1 MDPDPPTAHDSAETT
16 RPAAPRDLP
25 RQLGPYRLVRLAGSG
40 AMGQVYQARDLDL
53 DRWVAV
59 KRLHTAAGEGPDPHA
74 AARLLNEA
82 RAAARLSHPHVAQVY
97 RIGEDEGRP
106 YIAMEWLDG
115 VDLTS
120 WVRAQGPM
128 PWREA
133 VALVADAASA
143 LDAAHRA
150 GLVHRDV
157 KPSNLMR
164 LHDGTVKVV
173 DFGLARS
180 MHVPSE
186 LTASGA
192 IVGTPAYMSP
202 EQCVGEPASAQSDLY
217 ALGCTLYFL
226 LTGGAPF
233 AAGDALRVLDQHVRQ
248 PLPDLRRRVP
258 GLPAALAGLVERAT
272 AKAPADRVPGA
283 GVWRAGLLRLLAE
296 EPATAAATPLAT
308 PLAAAPAFDRTLPL
322 PRPLAEPEP
331 GPEPVVP
338 ERNAFV
344 GRARELRDLA
354 DRLQAGT
361 RLLTLVGTG
370 GIGKTRLVGR
380 HARLSRA
387 DWPGGVH
394 LCDLSEATTPGGLHF
409 AVAQVLGVALG
420 NDDPVARI
428 GHAIAGRGRC
438 LVILDNFEQL
448 VGHAGA
454 TVGVWLERCPE
465 AQFLVASRERL
476 RLDAETVYELQPLS
490 LADEAVALFAARA
503 AAQRGHFVVDD
514 GNRAT
519 VLSLVRLL
527 DGLPLAIELAAARV
541 GVLSPAQIVDRLRD
555 RFALLGGA
563 RGVPARQ
570 ATLRAAIDWSW
581 QLLSPAEQ
589 AALAQCAVFEGA
601 FTLERAE
608 AVLDLSAWPDAP
620 PTLDVVQAL
629 VDKSLLRAWVPADAG
644 PSLVDVPHFGMFLGV
659 REYAAGRLAEQGPAA
674 RAEAERRHGLAHA
687 QACSDEVLALL
698 PRAAGQARRQALMLE
713 IDNLVAAC
721 RRAIARADAATALA
735 TCRGVR
741 ELLVRRGP
749 FALAVELARGV
760 AALPTLD
767 DGQRALAAALLSTAL
782 RQVGDNEEA
791 AAWLDRA
798 LALATGPQAEDR
810 QARWRAA
817 HGNLARELGRPAQ
830 ARQDLEQAL
839 AGGQAL
845 HDALLQIDALMG
857 LAQLDTDQG
866 ESDRARQRLQQ
877 ALALARAAGGPGVES
892 LLQMPLGVLLAEQ
905 GLLDEGRQHLEAAL
919 RRAREF
925 DDRRFEGELLT
936 NLGCLAQD
944 QGRLDD
950 AADCFGR
957 ALTVHREL
965 GDRRWEGFVRGD
977 LGRLQM
983 LRGDL
988 EGAQREL
995 EASLRI
1001 MREIGNRR
1009 IEGSELRSLGDL
1021 HRQAGR
1027 ADAARQAY
1035 AEAEQ
1040 ALRPIGDRYY
1050 LAFVVCGQAELAF
1063 DAGQVD
1069 TARRL
1074 LAEARALGAQVGV
1087 NAASELGRRLAAL
1100 QARA

>member
-1 MDPDPPTAHDSAETT
+1 MHPDRPTAEDSADTT

-40 AMGQVYQARDLDL
+40 AMGQVYQAHDLDL
-53 DRWVAV
+53 DRWVAI
-59 KRLHTAAGEGPDPHA
+59 KRLHTPAGEGLDPHA

-115 VDLTS
+115 VDLSS
-120 WVRAQGPM
+120 WVRSQGPLH
-128 PWREA
+128 WQDA

-143 LDAAHRA
+143 LEAAHNA

-180 MHVPSE
+180 MLVPSE

-202 EQCVGEPASAQSDLY
+202 EQCVGEPATALSDLY
-217 ALGCTLYFL
+217 ALGCTLHFL
-226 LTGGAPF
+226 LTGSAPF
-233 AAGDALRVLDQHVRQ
+233 VAGDALRVLDQHVRH
-248 PLPDLRRRVP
+248 PFPDLRRRVP
-258 GLPAALAGLVERAT
+258 GLPTALAGLVEHAT
-272 AKAPADRVPGA
+272 AKAPADRGPGA
-283 GVWRAGLLRLLAE
+283 GAWRAGLLRLLADR
-296 EPATAAATPLAT
+296 PSAAAASTLVAG
-308 PLAAAPAFDRTLPL
+308 PAFDRTVPM
-322 PRPLAEPEP
+322 PRPAAEPEP
-331 GPEPVVP
+331 AVP

-344 GRARELRDLA
+344 GRARELRELA
-354 DRLQAGT
+354 ERLQTGT

-380 HARLSRA
+380 HARLSRG
-387 DWPGGVH
+387 DWPGGTH
-394 LCDLSEATTPGGLHF
+394 LCDLSEATTPGGLYF
-409 AVAQVLGVALG
+409 AVAQALGVALG

-448 VGHAGA
+448 VGYAAA
-454 TVGVWLERCPE
+454 TVGAWVDRCPE

-490 LADEAVALFAARA
+490 LEDEAVALFAARA
-503 AAQRGHFVVDD
+503 AAQRGRFVVDD

-541 GVLSPAQIVDRLRD
+541 GVLSPAQIVERLRD

-601 FTLERAE
+601 FTVERAE
-608 AVLDLSAWPDAP
+608 AVLDLSPWPDAP
-620 PTLDVVQAL
+620 PALDVVQAL

-644 PSLVDVPHFGMFLGV
+644 PSLVDVPQLGMFLGV
-659 REYAAGRLAEQGPAA
+659 REYAAVRLAEHGPAA
-674 RAEAERRHGLAHA
+674 RAEAEHRHGRAYA
-687 QACSDEVLALL
+687 QACGDAVLALL

-713 IDNLVAAC
+713 LDNLVAAC
-721 RRAIARADAATALA
+721 RRAIGRADADTALA

-749 FALAVELARGV
+749 FGLAVELARDV
-760 AALPTLD
+760 AALPMPD
-767 DGQRALAAALLSTAL
+767 DGPRAQAAALLSSAL
-782 RQVGDNEEA
+782 RQVGHNEQA
-791 AAWLDRA
+791 AEWLDRA
-798 LALATGPQAEDR
+798 LALATGPECER
-810 QARWRAA
+810 QAARWAA
-817 HGNLARELGRPAQ
+817 ARGNLERELGRPTA
-830 ARQDLEQAL
+830 ADRWLMQAL
-839 AGGQAL
+839 ASGQAQG
-845 HDALLQIDALMG
+845 DPLLQIDSLMG

-866 ESDRARQRLQQ
+866 ETGRARQRLEQ
-877 ALALARAAGGPGVES
+877 ALALARAAGEPGIEA

-905 GLLDEGRQHLEAAL
+905 GLLDEGRQHFEAAL

-944 QGRLDD
+944 QGRLGD

-965 GDRRWEGFVRGD
+965 GDRRWEGFVLGD

-988 EGAQREL
+988 DGARREL
-995 EASLRI
+995 EASLLI

-1027 ADAARQAY
+1027 AAEARQAY

-1069 TARRL
+1069 QGRHR
-1074 LAEARALGAQVGV
+1074 LAEAQALADQLGA
-1087 NAASELGRRLAAL
+1087 NTASELGRRLTAL
-1100 QARA
+1100 QART

>member
-1 MDPDPPTAHDSAETT
+1 MNPDPSTADESADTT

-25 RQLGPYRLVRLAGSG
+25 RQVGPYRLVRLAGSG
-40 AMGQVYQARDLDL
+40 AMGLVYQARDLDL

-59 KRLHTAAGEGPDPHA
+59 KRLNVPAGEGPDHHA

-97 RIGEDEGRP
+97 RIGDDEGRP

-115 VDLTS
+115 VDLSS
-120 WVRAQGPM
+120 WVRSQGPM
-128 PWREA
+128 PWQQA

-143 LDAAHRA
+143 LEAAHRA

-157 KPSNLMR
+157 KPANLMR

-202 EQCVGEPASAQSDLY
+202 EQCVGEPASALSDLY
-217 ALGCTLYFL
+217 ALGCTMYFL
-226 LTGGAPF
+226 LTGSAPF
-233 AAGDALRVLDQHVRQ
+233 VAGDALRVLDQHVRQ
-248 PLPDLRRRVP
+248 PFPDLRRRVP
-258 GLPAALAGLVERAT
+258 GLPTALAELVERAT
-272 AKAPADRVPGA
+272 AKAPADRGPGA
-283 GVWRAGLLRLLAE
+283 GAWRAGLLQLLAE
-296 EPATAAATPLAT
+296 APSATAAASTLVAV
-308 PLAAAPAFDRTLPL
+308 PAFDRTVPM
-322 PRPLAEPEP
+322 PRPAAEPEP
-331 GPEPVVP
+331 AVP

-354 DRLQAGT
+354 DHLQAGA

-380 HARLSRA
+380 YARLTRA
-387 DWPGGVH
+387 DWPGGAH

-409 AVAQVLGVALG
+409 AVAQALGVALG
-420 NDDPVARI
+420 NDDPVTRI

-448 VGHAGA
+448 VEHAAA
-454 TVGVWLERCPE
+454 TVGVWIERCPE

-476 RLDAETVYELQPLS
+476 RLDAETVYELPPLS

-503 AAQRGHFVVDD
+503 AAQRGRFVVDD

-541 GVLSPAQIVDRLRD
+541 GVLSPSQIVERLRD

-601 FTLERAE
+601 FTMERAE
-608 AVLDLSAWPDAP
+608 AVLDLSPWPDAP
-620 PTLDVVQAL
+620 PALDVVQAL

-644 PSLVDVPHFGMFLGV
+644 PSLVDVPQLGMFLGV

-674 RAEAERRHGLAHA
+674 RAEAERRHGRAYA
-687 QACSDEVLALL
+687 QACGDEVLALL

-713 IDNLVAAC
+713 LDNLVAAC
-721 RRAIARADAATALA
+721 RRAIGRADADTALA

-749 FALAVELARGV
+749 FGLAVELARAV
-760 AALPTLD
+760 VALPTLD
-767 DGQRALAAALLSTAL
+767 DHQRQLAAAALSSAL
-782 RQVGDNEEA
+782 RQVGHNEEA
-791 AAWLDRA
+791 AEWLARAQA
-798 LALATGPQAEDR
+798 LASGPGADR
-810 QARWRAA
+810 QAARWAA
-817 HGNLARELGRPAQ
+817 VRGNLDRELGHPLL
-830 ARQDLEQAL
+830 ARQHLTQAL
-839 AGGQAL
+839 AAGQDL
-845 HDALLQIDALMG
+845 GDALLQIDALKG

-866 ESDRARQRLQQ
+866 ESDSARQRLEQ
-877 ALALARAAGGPGVES
+877 ALALARQAGEPGLEA

-905 GLLDEGRQHLEAAL
+905 GLLDEGRQHFEAAL
-919 RRAREF
+919 RRAREL

-950 AADCFGR
+950 AADHFQR

-965 GDRRWEGFVRGD
+965 GDRRWEGFVLGD

-988 EGAQREL
+988 DGARREL
-995 EASLRI
+995 EASLLI

-1027 ADAARQAY
+1027 AAEARQAY
-1035 AEAEQ
+1035 AEAER

-1063 DAGQVD
+1063 DAGQPD
-1069 TARRL
+1069 IGRQL
-1074 LAEARALGAQVGV
+1074 LAEAQALAAQVGV
-1087 NAASELGRRLAAL
+1087 NDASELGRRLAAL
-1100 QARA
+1100 EARS

>member
-1 MDPDPPTAHDSAETT
+1 MASTPPSIDDPADAT
-16 RPAAPRDLP
+16 RPGAPREPL

-40 AMGQVYQARDLDL
+40 AMGEVYQARDVELE
-53 DRWVAV
+53 RWVAV
-59 KRLHTAAGEGPDPHA
+59 KRLQAHAADEHGQDA

-115 VDLTS
+115 VDLS
-120 WVRAQGPM
+120 RWVGDRGPM

-133 VALVADAASA
+133 VKLVADAASA

-150 GLVHRDV
+150 GLVHRDI

-180 MHVPSE
+180 LYLPSD
-186 LTASGA
+186 LTATGA
-192 IVGTPAYMSP
+192 IVGTPAFMSP
-202 EQCVGEPASAQSDLY
+202 EQCVGEPASPLSDLY
-217 ALGCTLYFL
+217 ALACTLYFL
-226 LTGGAPF
+226 LTGSAPY
-233 AAGDALRVLDQHVRQ
+233 AAGGALRGLDGHVRQ
-248 PLPDLRRRVP
+248 PFPDARRITP
-258 GLPAALAGLVERAT
+258 GLPAELVRLIGLAT
-272 AKAPADRVPGA
+272 AKVPADRGPGA
-283 GVWRAGLLRLLAE
+283 GAWRAALMRLLAE
-296 EPATAAATPLAT
+296 TPSTSAER
-308 PLAAAPAFDRTLPL
+308 APPM
-322 PRPLAEPEP
+322 PQPPPEPEP
-331 GPEPVVP
+331 EPP

-344 GRARELRDLA
+344 GRARELRELA
-354 DRLQAGT
+354 QRLEAGT
-361 RLLTLVGTG
+361 PLLTLVGTG

-380 HARLSRA
+380 YARLSRG

-394 LCDLSEATTPGGLHF
+394 YCDLSEATTPGGLHF
-409 AVAQVLGVALG
+409 AVAQALGVALG
-420 NDDPVARI
+420 NDDPVRRI

-448 VGHAGA
+448 VEHAEA
-454 TVGVWLERCPE
+454 TVGAWVERCPE
-465 AQFLVASRERL
+465 ARFLVASRERL
-476 RLDAETVYELQPLS
+476 RLNAETVFELQPLS
-490 LADEAVALFAARA
+490 LEDEAVELFAARA
-503 AAQRGHFVVDD
+503 AAQRGRFVVDD

-541 GVLSPAQIVDRLRD
+541 GVLSPTQIVERLRD
-555 RFALLGGA
+555 RFALLAGA

-589 AALAQCAVFEGA
+589 AALAQCSVFEGA

-608 AVLDLSAWPDAP
+608 AVLDLAPWPDAP
-620 PTLDVVQAL
+620 PALDVVQAL
-629 VDKSLLRAWVPADAG
+629 VDKSLLRVWVPADAG
-644 PSLVDVPHFGMFLGV
+644 SSRVDVPHFGMFLGV
-659 REYAAGRLAEQGPAA
+659 REYAAGRLAEQPPAA
-674 RAEAERRHGLAHA
+674 RAEAERRHGQAYA
-687 QACSDEVLALL
+687 QACSDDVLALL

-713 IDNLVAAC
+713 LDNLVAAC
-721 RRAIARADAATALA
+721 RRAIARADATTAQA
-735 TCRGVR
+735 TCRGIR
-741 ELLVRRGP
+741 ELLARRGP
-749 FALAVELARGV
+749 YALAVELARGV
-760 AALPTLD
+760 VALPALEAPQRAQVAAVLASSLRQMGRNDESAEWLD
-767 DGQRALAAALLSTAL
+767 KALAAAPADE
-782 RQVGDNEEA
+782 RQ
-791 AAWLDRA
+791 
-798 LALATGPQAEDR
+798 T
-810 QARWRAA
+810 ARWKVTR
-817 HGNLARELGRPAQ
+817 GNLARELGHPAQ
-830 ARQDLEQAL
+830 ALQGLEQAL
-839 AGGQAL
+839 ASAQSLG
-845 HDALLQIDALMG
+845 DPLLQIDALQG

-866 ESDRARQRLQQ
+866 ETVRARQRLER
-877 ALALARAAGGPGVES
+877 ALALAREAGEPGIES

-905 GLLDEGRQHLEAAL
+905 GLLDEGRQQFEAAL
-919 RRAREF
+919 QRAREF
-925 DDRRFEGELLT
+925 DDRRFEGEVLT

-944 QGRLDD
+944 QGRLDE
-950 AADCFGR
+950 AADCFER

-965 GDRRWEGFVRGD
+965 GDRRWEGFVLGD

-988 EGAQREL
+988 DGARREL
-995 EASLRI
+995 ERSLQI

-1009 IEGSELRSLGDL
+1009 IEGSELRSLGDV
-1021 HRQAGR
+1021 HREAGR
-1027 ADAARQAY
+1027 TAEARQAY

-1063 DAGQVD
+1063 DAGD
-1069 TARRL
+1069 TAGASRL
-1074 LAEARALGAQVGV
+1074 LAEASSLGAQVGV

-1100 QARA
+1100 QARVPAEAD